1 MTQWKAQLVGKNKEL
16 QLENERWE
24 IFVVLTVKNVVFEID
39 FL

>member
-24 IFVVLTVKNVVFEID
+24 QILALTMLINVVVLF
-39 FL
+39 